1 MVIEFL
7 CPNGHRISCPE
18 EQVGQAAKCPRCA
31 VRFRIPELAEP
42 IPPDTDT
49 AADVEVSQPGIT
61 SQPEITESET
71 VVAPPGPGDTTRVSE
86 PQIEFL
92 CPNGHR
98 LHGPKSLQ
106 GQPGECPEC
115 ESKFRIP
122 TYADEPSEAGAE
134 RDLRTTAA
142 GERSKTAE
150 PTSSAKH
157 PLAALF
163 SKLWH
168 EKPPGTTVK
177 LFLVDGETLNPDR
190 FAESLSQ
197 QSHGVFAVAEPGG
210 THTMTIVAW
219 ESVVRAEVQGVKQL
233 PEEMTG

>member
-1 MVIEFL
+1 VIEFL

-18 EQVGQAAKCPRCA
+18 NQAGQAAKCPRCE
-31 VRFRIPELAEP
+31 VRFRIPELAEA
-42 IPPDTDT
+42 IPPDTET
-49 AADVEVSQPGIT
+49 ADDVEVSQPGPT
-61 SQPEITESET
+61 GPELAA
-71 VVAPPGPGDTTRVSE
+71 VPPGRGDTARVSE

-122 TYADEPSEAGAE
+122 TYDDGPGESEPKQDPKPTAASELTSPKTAPPSEQA
-134 RDLRTTAA
+134 
-142 GERSKTAE
+142 
-150 PTSSAKH
+150 TSAMH
-157 PLAALF
+157 PLASLF
-163 SKLWH
+163 SKLWG

-177 LFLVDGETLNPDR
+177 LYLADGETLIPNR
-190 FAESLSQ
+190 FAESLSR
-197 QSHGVFAVAEPGG
+197 QSHGVFAIVEPGG
-210 THTMTIVAW
+210 THTLTVVAW

-233 PEEMTG
+233 PREMTE